1 MKKHIL
7 KISALIMI
15 LAMIGLGLPYP
26 YAQAAAL
33 TSTSVSMSTL
43 AAATAANYI
52 VQFTTPTGVAAAGTI
67 ILTFPTGTDVNASDD
82 LLDYTDVDL
91 EDDGVDLTLAGA
103 ASGSTWGCGVTA
115 TAITFTSGT
124 GTIAAN
130 SVVTIEI
137 GTNASSGDKQMVNQ
151 TSAQNKADR
160 TLDITGSFGDTGS
173 INIYVNPAEADVTVS
188 ATVDPTLSMSLTGTT
203 PNLGTLDTDG
213 ADLDAGTAGNQ
224 IPGTKVTVSTNAT
237 SGVDITVKDVA
248 NGLNDGAGNTI
259 DDVNGTPGTWASQA
273 GNEAFGIMATE
284 TGAKWDNTNY
294 EVTDDESKTYW
305 DLTTTASD
313 TTIYNGTTVE
323 SAKEIYAGFNAQIVA
338 ATPAGSYTDTVT
350 FVATATF

>member
-43 AAATAANYI
+43 ASDTAANYI

-67 ILTFPTGTDVNASDD
+67 ILTFPGGTDVNAGDD
-82 LLDYTDVDL
+82 LLDFTDVDL
-91 EDDGVDLTLAGA
+91 EDDGVDLVLAA
-103 ASGSTWGCGVTA
+103 VASGATWGCGVTE

-124 GTIAAN
+124 GTIAAG
-130 SVVTIEI
+130 SVVTIEV

-151 TSAQNKADR
+151 TTTENKADR
-160 TLDITGSFGDTGS
+160 TLDITGTFGDTGS

-188 ATVDPTLSMSLTGTT
+188 ATVDPTLSMALTGTT
-203 PNLGTLDTDG
+203 PNLGTLDTNG
-213 ADLDAGTAGNQ
+213 ADLDAGVAGNQ
-224 IPGTKVTVSTNAT
+224 IPGTKITVSTNADD
-237 SGVDITVKDVA
+237 GIDITVKDLA
-248 NGLNDGAGNTI
+248 LGLNDGANNI
-259 DDVNGTPGTWASQA
+259 DDVNVVPGTWASQSN
-273 GNEAFGIMATE
+273 NEAFGIMATE
-284 TGAKWDNTNY
+284 TGAKWDAGNNY
-294 EVTDDESKTYW
+294 VTDDESKTYW

-313 TTIYNGTTVE
+313 ALIYDGAGVE
-323 SAKEIYAGFNAQIVA
+323 SAKEIYAGFNAQIT
-338 ATPAGSYTDTVT
+338 ATTVAGSYTDTVT

>member
-33 TSTSVSMSTL
+33 TSMSVSMSTL
-43 AAATAANYI
+43 ASDTAANYI
-52 VQFTTPTGVAAAGTI
+52 VQFTTPTGVAVTKTI
-67 ILTFPTGTDVNASDD
+67 ILTFPDGTDVNAGDN
-82 LLDYTDVDL
+82 LLDFTDVDL
-91 EDDGVDLTLAGA
+91 EDDGVDLTLAA
-103 ASGSTWGCGVTA
+103 VASGATWGCGVTE
-115 TAITFTSGT
+115 TAITFTSDT
-124 GTIAAN
+124 GTIAAD
-130 SVVTIEI
+130 SVVTIKV
-137 GTNASSGDKQMVNQ
+137 GTNASDGDKQMVNQ
-151 TSAQNKADR
+151 TTAENKADR
-160 TLDITGSFGDTGS
+160 TLDITGTFGDTGS

-213 ADLDAGTAGNQ
+213 VDLDAGTAGNQ
-224 IPGTKVTVSTNAT
+224 IPGTKVTVSTNAN
-237 SGVDITVKDVA
+237 SGVDITVKDLA
-248 NGLNDGAGNTI
+248 NGLNDGSGNTI
-259 DDVNGTPGTWASQA
+259 DDVNGTPATWASQS
-273 GNEAFGIMATE
+273 GEAFGIMATE
-284 TGAKWDNTNY
+284 TGAKWDAANNY
-294 EVTDDESKTYW
+294 VTDDESKTYW

-313 TTIYNGTTVE
+313 TTIYNGTGVE